1 MGANYFTPENA
12 WRHLFFIHGCTAD
25 EFYTDGGLKLNIEQ
39 LTQLELKRS
48 GYERVVFYDK
58 DQKLYCYD
66 DESFALLRGRSGAG
80 KESAPAPE
88 SAAPTHRKGGLKR
101 GKLGKKAAASAEPVQ
116 PVEAEAVPDQPEQ
129 TDGTWTP
136 GAASGIGIRRM
147 GDGSLHL
154 GMVDNTFVKRQIDAY
169 MYDASIKTAVVI
181 NDPDDFLRE
190 FGDDPMHAL
199 TAGYERMGTENQ
211 NIMVFLYTD
220 ERLGNVYQVAQ
231 FDPQGKNV
239 NDIQIGCP
247 NVAELRNLLT
257 YLRVRHGLRMSLRDL
272 TPNVLALRQ
281 AMSLSEQEVR
291 IKDLYTRLRAFGD
304 RQPLTPAACYE
315 LVGVKQPT
323 SAKEQLAS
331 LIGMQSLKDA
341 LAQFDT
347 GDADQAGALAY
358 LTASRLQPDL
368 PHPKPKEEMIHFLLT
383 GNPGTG
389 KNTTAYLI
397 GQLFYEMGYLE
408 TGHVVET
415 DRSQLVSNHVGESAL
430 WTRQKV
436 QEAMGGVL
444 FIDEAYTLK
453 RNRDSGNDFGQEVI
467 DTLVKLMDQ
476 YKGKFILVAAG
487 YPREMELFE
496 KSNPGLAGRFRHL
509 HISDYTPAEMEQI
522 VAFHTRKNN
531 AVLSDELQAAL
542 PNFCENWVNLAG
554 TEWNNAREAVNLLDE
569 MLRNWKQDPE
579 AQSVTDETGVTH
591 ALLEPR
597 HIPEA
602 LSGNL
607 KPVAEMQA
615 EALNRLNSLTGLNG
629 VKATVER
636 LRRRMLAGDQK
647 EPGHYLFTGNSGTG
661 KTTVAR
667 YMGQIL
673 RNLGMLKRGHLV
685 EFTASELM
693 SQMFNEEHHGDFY
706 ETVKHAMDG
715 VLFIDEAY
723 QLTTDTTGRGRPILD
738 ALLPFMENNRNHLC
752 VIVAGYE
759 DEMDDFLKY
768 NSGFQSRFT
777 ESVHFDNYSGAQLQ
791 AILLAMLEEK
801 GIQADADYQEYALR
815 ALTRYV
821 EIHGKEKS
829 FGNARYVR
837 TEFLPDSL
845 DAQTDRLIRQYG
857 EDFPRELKQQ
867 LTGADIPAELVRFT
881 KQPLPQPD
889 TRTAAEKLDDL
900 VGYEP
905 IKAELRKLLKA
916 KRSAQ
921 AEELGVVRMP
931 ERLHWVLEGNPG
943 TGKTMIAKLIG
954 QVYRECG
961 ILPKGHTNKVTRSN
975 LVGEYM
981 GQTAQKTRREIDRAM
996 GGVLFIDEAYTLTKV
1011 EGNGSGYGQEAIGE
1025 LVEAM
1030 EDYKGEFAVIC
1041 AGYPD
1046 DMEDFLKANA
1056 GLASRMKKFVLEDYT
1071 PAELAKIFRHMC
1083 QEQKAELTPSL
1094 DEKLEQLFANQKQRE
1109 SKLRDWGNGREVEN
1123 LLREMLHEWEDHP
1136 EFRET
1141 EDGKK
1146 ILLTEEHVPKKFTR
1160 YLKGTPQTAEKPR
1173 SAMEEIQQLIGFDEV
1188 KGELEDLLSLGQ
1200 ISARPEM
1207 EDLMDDLNFHWVLRG
1222 NPGTGKTTVAKL
1234 IGKVYKEIGLL
1245 SRGHTVKVTR
1255 ADLVAEYVGQTAVK
1269 TKRCIDR
1276 AMGGVL
1282 FIDEAYT
1289 LKRGGSGGDDFGQEA
1304 IDTLLEQ
1311 MSDRNG
1317 EFAVIAAGYP
1327 KPMKAF
1333 LDSNPGF
1340 ESRFEK
1346 DFLLRDYTAKELCQ
1360 IFLQKCQKKRFVLA
1374 EDLQEV
1380 LELLF
1385 ENMIDARIK
1394 NWANGREAEKLE
1406 VQMRKLWARD
1416 PELLDGQRVYALRH
1430 LPEQY
1435 LSYLSDEGEEDE
1447 ESAAPSPKQAKASF
1461 TLSADKLAQP
1471 EGAGNWEDRY
1481 LNQVASVVYIRAQ
1494 NEGGVSSGSGSILT
1508 KDGYILTCNHVIE
1521 GSSSILVRLKVDN
1534 GQKTLWN
1541 PADVVWSDKEL
1552 DAAILK
1558 MEDGEYPTLPL
1569 RPLSQPTQTGE
1580 SIYHW
1585 GYPFGGKLSDDLNEL
1600 QPSLF
1605 QGYISST
1612 QIKNG
1617 LERINTNMEAK
1628 KGCSGGPVFSK
1639 KDGAIIGIL
1648 CGSQTSGDEHFLEEI
1663 NYVLPVKYIWERV
1676 VTHTETEQEK
1686 GDNA

>member
-66 DESFALLRGRSGAG
+66 DESFALLRGRNGTGKGAA
-80 KESAPAPE
+80 SAPE
-88 SAAPTHRKGGLKR
+88 GAAPTRRKGGLKR

-116 PVEAEAVPDQPEQ
+116 PVAAEAVPDQPEQ

-147 GDGSLHL
+147 GDGPLHL
-154 GMVDNTFVKRQIDAY
+154 GMAYNVTVKRQMEAY

-199 TAGYERMGTENQ
+199 TAGYERMGTENE

-220 ERLGNVYQVAQ
+220 ERLGNVYQVTQ
-231 FDPQGKNV
+231 FAPQGKNV

-257 YLRVRHGLRMSLRDL
+257 YLRVRHGLQMSLRDL
-272 TPNVLALRQ
+272 TPNALALRQ
-281 AMSLSEQEVR
+281 AMSLSKQEVR

-304 RQPLTPAACYE
+304 QQPLTPAVCYE

-323 SAKEQLAS
+323 PAKEQLAS

-341 LAQFDT
+341 LGQYDVGAP
-347 GDADQAGALAY
+347 DQTAALSY

-389 KNTTAYLI
+389 KTTTAHLI

-509 HISDYTPAEMEQI
+509 HINDYTPAEMEQI
-522 VAFHTRKNN
+522 VAFHARKND
-531 AVLSDELQAAL
+531 AILSDELRAAL

-554 TEWNNAREAVNLLDE
+554 TEWNNAREAVNLLDD
-569 MLRNWKQDPE
+569 MMRNWKRDPD
-579 AQSVTDETGVTH
+579 AQSVTDEHGHTH

-647 EPGHYLFTGNSGTG
+647 EPGHYLFTGNPGTG

-693 SQMFNEEHHGDFY
+693 SQVFNEEHQGDFY
-706 ETVKHAMDG
+706 ETVRHAMDG

-791 AILLAMLEEK
+791 AILLAMLEEQ

-867 LTGADIPAELVRFT
+867 LTGADIPPELVRFT

-905 IKAELRKLLKA
+905 IKAELRKLLKS
-916 KRSAQ
+916 KRSTQ
-921 AEELGVVRMP
+921 DEELGVIRMP
-931 ERLHWVLEGNPG
+931 ERLFWVLEGNPG

-961 ILPKGHTNKVTRSN
+961 ILPKGHTVKVTRSD

-981 GQTAQKTRREIDRAM
+981 GQTAQKTRRCIDRAM
-996 GGVLFIDEAYTLTKV
+996 GGVLFIDEAYALTKV
-1011 EGNGSGYGQEAIGE
+1011 EGSGSGGYGQEAIVE

-1041 AGYPD
+1041 AGYPN

-1071 PAELAKIFRHMC
+1071 PAELAQIFVQKCR
-1083 QEQKAELTPSL
+1083 EQKAELEPSL
-1094 DEKLEQLFANQKQRE
+1094 AEKLESFFANQKRRE
-1109 SKLRDWGNGREVEN
+1109 SKRRDWGNGREAEN
-1123 LLREMLHEWEDHP
+1123 LLREMLHEWDDHP
-1136 EFRET
+1136 VFQ
-1141 EDGKK
+1141 EDENGRTR
-1146 ILLTEEHVPKKFTR
+1146 LLTADHMPKELTR
-1160 YLKGTPQTAEKPR
+1160 YLKGKAKAEEEPR
-1173 SAMEEIQQLIGFDEV
+1173 SAVEEIQQLIGFDEV
-1188 KGELEDLLSLGQ
+1188 KQELKDLLSLGKMGTN
-1200 ISARPEM
+1200 PDM
-1207 EDLMDDLNFHWVLRG
+1207 EDLLEDMNLHWVLRG
-1222 NPGTGKTTVAKL
+1222 NPGTGKTTVAEL

-1269 TKRCIDR
+1269 TKQCIER

-1289 LKRGGSGGDDFGQEA
+1289 LKRAGSSGGDFGQEA

-1317 EFAVIAAGYP
+1317 EFAVIVAGYP
-1327 KPMKAF
+1327 REMEVF
-1333 LDSNPGF
+1333 LQSNPGLA
-1340 ESRFEK
+1340 SRFEK
-1346 DFLLRDYTAKELCQ
+1346 NFLLKDYTAEELCQ
-1360 IFLQKCQKKRFVLA
+1360 IFLQKCRKWKFVLA

-1380 LELLF
+1380 LEPLF
-1385 ENMIDARIK
+1385 AHMIDARLK
-1394 NWANGREAEKLE
+1394 SWANGREAENLE
-1406 VQMRKLWARD
+1406 KRMRKLWARA
-1416 PELLDGQRVYALRH
+1416 PELRDGQRVYALRH

-1435 LSYLSDEGEEDE
+1435 RVYLSDEEEAE
-1447 ESAAPSPKQAKASF
+1447 ESAVPSSKQAKASF
-1461 TLSADKLAQP
+1461 TLSASKLAVP
-1471 EGAGNWEDRY
+1471 EGEGNWEERY
-1481 LNQVASVVYIRAQ
+1481 LDQVASVVYIRAK
-1494 NEGGVSSGSGSILT
+1494 NDHSVSSGSGSILT
-1508 KDGYILTCNHVIE
+1508 KDGHILTCHHVIE
-1521 GSSSILVRLKVDN
+1521 GSTDILVRLKVDN
-1534 GQKTLWN
+1534 GQRTLWN
-1541 PADVVWSDKEL
+1541 PAQVVWADREL
-1552 DAAILK
+1552 DAALLK
-1558 MEDGEYPTLPL
+1558 MENGDYPTLPL

>member
-66 DESFALLRGRSGAG
+66 DLLRGRNGTDKGAA
-80 KESAPAPE
+80 SAPE
-88 SAAPTHRKGGLKR
+88 GAAPTRRKGGLKR

-116 PVEAEAVPDQPEQ
+116 PVAAEAVPDQPEQ

-136 GAASGIGIRRM
+136 GAASGIGIRRI
-147 GDGSLHL
+147 GDGPLHL
-154 GMVDNTFVKRQIDAY
+154 GMAYNVTVKRQMEAY

-199 TAGYERMGTENQ
+199 TAGYERMGTENE

-220 ERLGNVYQVAQ
+220 ERLGNVYQVTQ
-231 FDPQGKNV
+231 FAPQGKNV

-272 TPNVLALRQ
+272 TPNALALRQ

-304 RQPLTPAACYE
+304 RQPLTPAVCYE

-323 SAKEQLAS
+323 PAKEQLAA

-341 LAQFDT
+341 LGQYDVGAP
-347 GDADQAGALAY
+347 DQTAALSY

-389 KNTTAYLI
+389 KTTTAHLI

-453 RNRDSGNDFGQEVI
+453 RNRNSGNDFGQEVI

-476 YKGKFILVAAG
+476 YKGKFIVVAAG

-509 HISDYTPAEMEQI
+509 HINDYTPAEMEQI
-522 VAFHTRKNN
+522 VAFHARKND
-531 AVLSDELQAAL
+531 AILSDELRAAL

-554 TEWNNAREAVNLLDE
+554 TEWNNAREAVNLLDD
-569 MLRNWKQDPE
+569 MMRNWKRDPD
-579 AQSVTDETGVTH
+579 AQSVTDEHGHTH

-607 KPVAEMQA
+607 KPVAEMRS

-647 EPGHYLFTGNSGTG
+647 EPGHYLFTGNPGTG

-738 ALLPFMENNRNHLC
+738 ALLPFMENNRKNIC

-777 ESVHFDNYSGAQLQ
+777 ESVHFDNYSGAELQ
-791 AILLAMLEEK
+791 AILLAMLEEQ

-867 LTGADIPAELVRFT
+867 LTGADIPPELVRFT

-905 IKAELRKLLKA
+905 IKAELRKLLKS
-916 KRSAQ
+916 KRSTQ
-921 AEELGVVRMP
+921 DEELGVIRMP

-961 ILPKGHTNKVTRSN
+961 ILSKGHTVKVTRSD

-981 GQTAQKTRREIDRAM
+981 GQTAQKTRRCIDRAM
-996 GGVLFIDEAYTLTKV
+996 GGVLFIDEAYALTKV
-1011 EGNGSGYGQEAIGE
+1011 EGSGSGGYGQEAIVE

-1041 AGYPD
+1041 AGYPN

-1071 PAELAKIFRHMC
+1071 PAELAQIFVQKCR
-1083 QEQKAELTPSL
+1083 EQKAELEPSL
-1094 DEKLEQLFANQKQRE
+1094 AEKLECFFANQKRRE
-1109 SKLRDWGNGREVEN
+1109 SKLRDWGNGREAEN
-1123 LLREMLHEWEDHP
+1123 LLREMLHEWDDHP
-1136 EFRET
+1136 VFQ
-1141 EDGKK
+1141 EDENGRTR
-1146 ILLTEEHVPKKFTR
+1146 LLTADHMPKELTR
-1160 YLKGTPQTAEKPR
+1160 YLKGKAKAEEEPR
-1173 SAMEEIQQLIGFDEV
+1173 SAVEEIQQLIGFDEV
-1188 KGELEDLLSLGQ
+1188 KQELKDLLSLGQ
-1200 ISARPEM
+1200 MGTNPDM
-1207 EDLMDDLNFHWVLRG
+1207 EDLLEDMNLHWVLRG
-1222 NPGTGKTTVAKL
+1222 NPGTGKTTVAEL

-1269 TKRCIDR
+1269 TKQCIER

-1289 LKRGGSGGDDFGQEA
+1289 LKRAGSSGGDFGQEA

-1317 EFAVIAAGYP
+1317 EFAVIVAGYP
-1327 KPMKAF
+1327 REMEVF
-1333 LDSNPGF
+1333 LQSNPGLA
-1340 ESRFEK
+1340 SRFEK
-1346 DFLLRDYTAKELCQ
+1346 NFLLKDYTAEELCQ
-1360 IFLQKCQKKRFVLA
+1360 IFLQKCRKWKFVLA

-1380 LELLF
+1380 LKPLF
-1385 ENMIDARIK
+1385 AHMIDARLK
-1394 NWANGREAEKLE
+1394 SWANGREAENLE
-1406 VQMRKLWARD
+1406 KRMRKLWARA
-1416 PELLDGQRVYALRH
+1416 PELRDGQRVYALRH

-1435 LSYLSDEGEEDE
+1435 RVYLSDEEEAE
-1447 ESAAPSPKQAKASF
+1447 ESAVPSSKQAKASF
-1461 TLSADKLAQP
+1461 TLSASKLAVP
-1471 EGAGNWEDRY
+1471 EGEGNWEERY
-1481 LNQVASVVYIRAQ
+1481 LDQVASVVYIRAK
-1494 NEGGVSSGSGSILT
+1494 NDHSVSSGSGSILT

>member
-66 DESFALLRGRSGAG
+66 DESFALLRGRNGTGKGAA
-80 KESAPAPE
+80 SAPE
-88 SAAPTHRKGGLKR
+88 GAAPTRRKGGLKR

-116 PVEAEAVPDQPEQ
+116 PVAAEAVPDQPEQ

-147 GDGSLHL
+147 GDGPLHL
-154 GMVDNTFVKRQIDAY
+154 GMAYNVTVKRQMEAY

-199 TAGYERMGTENQ
+199 TAGYERMGTENE

-220 ERLGNVYQVAQ
+220 ERLGNVYQVTQ
-231 FDPQGKNV
+231 FAPQGKNV

-272 TPNVLALRQ
+272 TPNALALRQ

-304 RQPLTPAACYE
+304 RQPLTPAVCYE

-323 SAKEQLAS
+323 PAKEQLAA

-341 LAQFDT
+341 LGQYDVGAP
-347 GDADQAGALAY
+347 DQTAALSY

-389 KNTTAYLI
+389 KTTTAHLI

-453 RNRDSGNDFGQEVI
+453 RNRNSGNDFGQEVI

-476 YKGKFILVAAG
+476 YKGKFIVVAAG

-509 HISDYTPAEMEQI
+509 HINDYTPAEMEQI
-522 VAFHTRKNN
+522 VAFHARKND
-531 AVLSDELQAAL
+531 AILSDELRAAL

-554 TEWNNAREAVNLLDE
+554 TEWNNAREAVNLLDD
-569 MLRNWKQDPE
+569 MMRNWKRDPD
-579 AQSVTDETGVTH
+579 AQSVTDEHGHTH

-607 KPVAEMQA
+607 KPVAEMRT

-647 EPGHYLFTGNSGTG
+647 EPGHYLFTGNPGTG

-738 ALLPFMENNRNHLC
+738 ALLPFMENNRKNIC

-777 ESVHFDNYSGAQLQ
+777 ESVHFDNYSGAELQ
-791 AILLAMLEEK
+791 AILLAMLEEQ

-867 LTGADIPAELVRFT
+867 LTGADIPPELVRFT

-905 IKAELRKLLKA
+905 IKAELRKLLKS
-916 KRSAQ
+916 KRSTQ
-921 AEELGVVRMP
+921 DEELGVIRMP

-961 ILPKGHTNKVTRSN
+961 ILPKGHTVKVTRSD

-981 GQTAQKTRREIDRAM
+981 GQTAQKTRRCIDRAM
-996 GGVLFIDEAYTLTKV
+996 GGVLFIDEAYALTKV
-1011 EGNGSGYGQEAIGE
+1011 EGSGSGGYGQEAIVE

-1041 AGYPD
+1041 AGYPN

-1071 PAELAKIFRHMC
+1071 PAELAQIFVQKCR
-1083 QEQKAELTPSL
+1083 EQKAELEPSL
-1094 DEKLEQLFANQKQRE
+1094 AEKLECFFANQKRRE
-1109 SKLRDWGNGREVEN
+1109 SKLRDWGNGREAEN
-1123 LLREMLHEWEDHP
+1123 LLREMLHEWDDHP
-1136 EFRET
+1136 VFQ
-1141 EDGKK
+1141 EDENGRTR
-1146 ILLTEEHVPKKFTR
+1146 LLAADHMPKELTR
-1160 YLKGTPQTAEKPR
+1160 YLKGKAKAEEEPR
-1173 SAMEEIQQLIGFDEV
+1173 SAVEEIQQLIGFDEV
-1188 KGELEDLLSLGQ
+1188 KQELKDLLSLGQ
-1200 ISARPEM
+1200 MGTNPDM
-1207 EDLMDDLNFHWVLRG
+1207 EDLLEDMNLHWVLRG
-1222 NPGTGKTTVAKL
+1222 NPGTGKTTVAEL

-1269 TKRCIDR
+1269 TKQCIER

-1289 LKRGGSGGDDFGQEA
+1289 LKRAGSSGGDFGQEA

-1317 EFAVIAAGYP
+1317 EFAVIVAGYP
-1327 KPMKAF
+1327 REMEVF
-1333 LDSNPGF
+1333 LQSNPGLA
-1340 ESRFEK
+1340 SRFEK
-1346 DFLLRDYTAKELCQ
+1346 NFLLKDYTAEELCQ
-1360 IFLQKCQKKRFVLA
+1360 IFLQKCRKWKFVLA

-1380 LELLF
+1380 LKPLF
-1385 ENMIDARIK
+1385 AHMIDARLK
-1394 NWANGREAEKLE
+1394 SWANGREAENLE
-1406 VQMRKLWARD
+1406 KRMRKLWARD
-1416 PELLDGQRVYALRH
+1416 PELQDGQRVYALRH

-1435 LSYLSDEGEEDE
+1435 RVYLSDEEEAE
-1447 ESAAPSPKQAKASF
+1447 ESAVPSSKQAKASF
-1461 TLSADKLAQP
+1461 TLSASKLAVP
-1471 EGAGNWEDRY
+1471 EGEGNWEERY
-1481 LNQVASVVYIRAQ
+1481 LDQVASVVYIRAK
-1494 NEGGVSSGSGSILT
+1494 NDHSVSSGSGSILT
-1508 KDGYILTCNHVIE
+1508 KDGHILTCHHVIE
-1521 GSSSILVRLKVDN
+1521 GSTDILVRLKVDN
-1534 GQKTLWN
+1534 GQRTLWN
-1541 PADVVWSDKEL
+1541 PAQVVWADREL
-1552 DAAILK
+1552 DAALLK
-1558 MEDGEYPTLPL
+1558 MENGDYPTLPL
-1569 RPLSQPTQTGE
+1569 RPLSQPPQTGE

>member
-66 DESFALLRGRSGAG
+66 DESFALLRGRNGTGKGAA
-80 KESAPAPE
+80 SAPE
-88 SAAPTHRKGGLKR
+88 GAAPTRRKGGLKR

-116 PVEAEAVPDQPEQ
+116 PVAAEAVPDQPEQ

-147 GDGSLHL
+147 GDGPLHL
-154 GMVDNTFVKRQIDAY
+154 GMAYNVTVKRQMEAY

-199 TAGYERMGTENQ
+199 TAGYERMGTENE

-220 ERLGNVYQVAQ
+220 ERLGNVYQVTQ
-231 FDPQGKNV
+231 FAPQGKNV

-257 YLRVRHGLRMSLRDL
+257 YLRVRHGLQMSLRDL
-272 TPNVLALRQ
+272 TPNALALRQ
-281 AMSLSEQEVR
+281 AMSLSKQEVR

-304 RQPLTPAACYE
+304 QQPLTPAVCYE

-323 SAKEQLAS
+323 PAKEQLAS

-341 LAQFDT
+341 LGQYDVGAP
-347 GDADQAGALAY
+347 DQTAALSY

-389 KNTTAYLI
+389 KTTTAHLI

-453 RNRDSGNDFGQEVI
+453 RNRDSGNDFGQEVS
-467 DTLVKLMDQ
+467 DTRVKLMDQ

-509 HISDYTPAEMEQI
+509 HINDYTPAEMEQI
-522 VAFHTRKNN
+522 VAFHARKNN
-531 AVLSDELQAAL
+531 AVFSNELQAAL

-554 TEWNNAREAVNLLDE
+554 TEWNNAREAVNLLDD
-569 MLRNWKQDPE
+569 MMRNWKRDPD
-579 AQSVTDETGVTH
+579 AQSVTDEHGHTH

-647 EPGHYLFTGNSGTG
+647 EPGHYLFTGNPGTG

-693 SQMFNEEHHGDFY
+693 SQVFNEEHQGDFY
-706 ETVKHAMDG
+706 ETVRHAMDG

-777 ESVHFDNYSGAQLQ
+777 ESVHFDNYSGAELQ
-791 AILLAMLEEK
+791 AILLAMLEEQ

-867 LTGADIPAELVRFT
+867 LTGADIPPELVRFT

-905 IKAELRKLLKA
+905 IKAELRKLLKS
-916 KRSAQ
+916 KRSTQ
-921 AEELGVVRMP
+921 DEELGVIRMP

-961 ILPKGHTNKVTRSN
+961 ILPKGHTVKVTRSD

-981 GQTAQKTRREIDRAM
+981 GQTAQKTRRCIDRAM
-996 GGVLFIDEAYTLTKV
+996 GGVLFIDEAYALTKV
-1011 EGNGSGYGQEAIGE
+1011 EGSGSGGYGQEAIVE

-1041 AGYPD
+1041 AGYPN

-1071 PAELAKIFRHMC
+1071 PAELAQIFVQKCR
-1083 QEQKAELTPSL
+1083 EQKAELEPSL
-1094 DEKLEQLFANQKQRE
+1094 AEKLESFFANQKRRE
-1109 SKLRDWGNGREVEN
+1109 SKRRDWGNGREAEN
-1123 LLREMLHEWEDHP
+1123 LLREMLHEWDDHP
-1136 EFRET
+1136 VFQ
-1141 EDGKK
+1141 EDENGRTR
-1146 ILLTEEHVPKKFTR
+1146 LLTADHMPKELTR
-1160 YLKGTPQTAEKPR
+1160 YLKGKAKAEEEPR
-1173 SAMEEIQQLIGFDEV
+1173 SAVEEIQQLIGFDEV
-1188 KGELEDLLSLGQ
+1188 KQELKDLLSLGKMGTN
-1200 ISARPEM
+1200 PDM
-1207 EDLMDDLNFHWVLRG
+1207 EDLLEDMNLHWVLRG
-1222 NPGTGKTTVAKL
+1222 NPGTGKTTVAEL

-1269 TKRCIDR
+1269 TKQCIER

-1289 LKRGGSGGDDFGQEA
+1289 LKRAGSSGGDFGQEA

-1317 EFAVIAAGYP
+1317 EFAVIVAGYP
-1327 KPMKAF
+1327 REMEVF
-1333 LDSNPGF
+1333 LQSNPGLA
-1340 ESRFEK
+1340 SRFEK
-1346 DFLLRDYTAKELCQ
+1346 NFLLKDYTAEELCQ
-1360 IFLQKCQKKRFVLA
+1360 IFLQKCRKWKFVLA

-1380 LELLF
+1380 LKPLF
-1385 ENMIDARIK
+1385 AHMIDARLK
-1394 NWANGREAEKLE
+1394 SWANGREAENLE
-1406 VQMRKLWARD
+1406 KRMRKLWARD
-1416 PELLDGQRVYALRH
+1416 PELQDGQRVYALRH

-1435 LSYLSDEGEEDE
+1435 RVYLSDEEEAE
-1447 ESAAPSPKQAKASF
+1447 ESAVPSSKQAKASF
-1461 TLSADKLAQP
+1461 TLSASKLAVP
-1471 EGAGNWEDRY
+1471 EGEGNWEERY
-1481 LNQVASVVYIRAQ
+1481 LDQVASVVYIRAK
-1494 NEGGVSSGSGSILT
+1494 NDHSVSSGSGSILT
-1508 KDGYILTCNHVIE
+1508 KDGHILTCHHVIE
-1521 GSSSILVRLKVDN
+1521 GSTDILVRLKVDN
-1534 GQKTLWN
+1534 GQRTLWN
-1541 PADVVWSDKEL
+1541 PAQVVWADREL
-1552 DAAILK
+1552 DAALLK
-1558 MEDGEYPTLPL
+1558 MENGDYPTLPL

-1639 KDGAIIGIL
+1639 KDGTIIGIL

-1663 NYVLPVKYIWERV
+1663 NYVLPVKYIWERI
-1676 VTHTETEQEK
+1676 VTQAETEQGK